1 VDIKDV
7 RDVRICKKKNRCI
20 IFSLHHLFQKRS
32 SDAIIISRIID
43 IILDDD
49 VKVKKNLEDFEKLK
63 KNAIE
68 NWDKIPDI
76 HRIS

>member
-1 VDIKDV
+1 
-7 RDVRICKKKNRCI
+7 
-20 IFSLHHLFQKRS
+20 LFQKRS